1 MYFNRK
7 RRINELPY
15 FRIEKI
21 ETWDKLNRGGDRAAN
36 SALHIIAIGRLRIDA
51 RTKEYVEKRLTQ
63 GHTKLEAL
71 R

>member
-21 ETWDKLNRGGDRAAN
+21 ETWVKRAFRHVAGVIWNSCVGSGFRVIPDFMTAGG
-36 SALHIIAIGRLRIDA
+36 LPVKYKPLGF
-51 RTKEYVEKRLTQ
+51 
-63 GHTKLEAL
+63 
-71 R
+71 